1 MFDYQSVFQN
11 RPEDGINLQLS
22 IWTTHH
28 LGASSK
34 PHQSRGTGKA
44 SPLMLKNKKHMASLF
59 KKKHLESSSMKYAT
73 MKYHEISLIFSSK
86 PSASAHGYPN
96 RGSLL
101 SLLPAL
107 IVTVTTATAARAA
120 MAAVINDHDRSLSAT
135 AMDGAMDSGALRM
148 ASRVLSGK
156 KRVSHC
162 EFYSTLHWKNGSQYW
177 AISKWNDQR
186 PCLGFQ
192 YNI

>member
-11 RPEDGINLQLS
+11 LPEDGINLQLS

-59 KKKHLESSSMKYAT
+59 FKKNHLIFIYEICN
-73 MKYHEISLIFSSK
+73 HEISLISSK
-86 PSASAHGYPN
+86 PSASAGYPN
-96 RGSLL
+96 RGSRL

-156 KRVSHC
+156 NV
-162 EFYSTLHWKNGSQYW
+162 
-177 AISKWNDQR
+177 
-186 PCLGFQ
+186 
-192 YNI
+192 

>member
-44 SPLMLKNKKHMASLF
+44 SPLMLKNKKHMASL
-59 KKKHLESSSMKYAT
+59 L
-73 MKYHEISLIFSSK
+73 KYHEISLIFSSK

-162 EFYSTLHWKNGSQYW
+162 EFYSTLH
-177 AISKWNDQR
+177 
-186 PCLGFQ
+186 
-192 YNI
+192 

>member
-1 MFDYQSVFQN
+1 
-11 RPEDGINLQLS
+11 
-22 IWTTHH
+22 
-28 LGASSK
+28 
-34 PHQSRGTGKA
+34 
-44 SPLMLKNKKHMASLF
+44 
-59 KKKHLESSSMKYAT
+59 MKYAT

-162 EFYSTLHWKNGSQYW
+162 EFYSTLH
-177 AISKWNDQR
+177 
-186 PCLGFQ
+186 
-192 YNI
+192 